1 MSRKAKV
8 SWIFSL
14 LLWSSLQ
21 GLLLASD
28 SNTRQASRLEQ
39 QTRVTVLVHNYAHL
53 PKQI

>member
-1 MSRKAKV
+1 MSRKNKV

-28 SNTRQASRLEQ
+28 SNTRQEPQHKRETSHPGARD
-39 QTRVTVLVHNYAHL
+39 
-53 PKQI
+53 